1 MIKDRVFVIG
11 NGESR
16 RDFNLSLLRKN
27 GVLYGC
33 NALYRDFNPDILV
46 SNDDGMIYEI
56 VNNGYPEKHKCIFL
70 NADEQ
75 NNIHTEDAYYI
86 FIPYLQDY
94 EKYKIIETKKT
105 EEGSSFFLLGN
116 AGLKRAYVI
125 WLSEKYNID
134 FIHFDK
140 KYYDWNSG
148 TLSIK
153 IACEKNKPKEVV
165 CIGFDSYAKQSMNHI
180 YPEFYQLKPPVVEQ
194 WNEQHELIQN
204 EFPDITFLYEG
215 RDVNFHD
222 LIQ

>member
-1 MIKDRVFVIG
+1 MMIKDRVFVIG

-70 NADEQ
+70 NADEE

-94 EKYKIIETKKT
+94 EKYKNIETKK
-105 EEGSSFFLLGN
+105 EGSSLFLLGN
-116 AGLKRAYVI
+116 VGLKRAYVI
-125 WLSEKYNID
+125 
-134 FIHFDK
+134 
-140 KYYDWNSG
+140 
-148 TLSIK
+148 
-153 IACEKNKPKEVV
+153 
-165 CIGFDSYAKQSMNHI
+165 
-180 YPEFYQLKPPVVEQ
+180 
-194 WNEQHELIQN
+194 
-204 EFPDITFLYEG
+204 
-215 RDVNFHD
+215 
-222 LIQ
+222 